1 MIQGVS
7 QMSQLLA
14 QMDRMRQ
21 QADASGASS
30 VLDAAIK
37 PAVGVSQGVP
47 SAPAVSFGQVLGHAI
62 GNVNQLQTSA
72 NNMAQAFEMGDSKV
86 DFTQVMVTM
95 QKANVAFEGMT
106 QVRNKF
112 IDAYKEIMS
121 MSI

>member
-7 QMSQLLA
+7 QMSQMLA
-14 QMDRMRQ
+14 QMDRLRQ
-21 QADASGASS
+21 QADASVTGS
-30 VLDAAIK
+30 VLDASIR
-37 PAVGVSQGVP
+37 PAGATQAPS
-47 SAPAVSFGQVLGHAI
+47 SAPVVSFGQVLGHAI
-62 GNVNQLQTSA
+62 NNVNQLQTSA

-86 DFTQVMVTM
+86 DLTQVMVTM

>member
-7 QMSQLLA
+7 QMSQMLA
-14 QMDRMRQ
+14 QMDRLRQ
-21 QADASGASS
+21 QADASVTGSA
-30 VLDAAIK
+30 LDASIR
-37 PAVGVSQGVP
+37 PAGATQAPS
-47 SAPAVSFGQVLGHAI
+47 SAPVVSFGQVLGHAI
-62 GNVNQLQTSA
+62 NNVNQLQTSA

-86 DFTQVMVTM
+86 DLTQVMVTM